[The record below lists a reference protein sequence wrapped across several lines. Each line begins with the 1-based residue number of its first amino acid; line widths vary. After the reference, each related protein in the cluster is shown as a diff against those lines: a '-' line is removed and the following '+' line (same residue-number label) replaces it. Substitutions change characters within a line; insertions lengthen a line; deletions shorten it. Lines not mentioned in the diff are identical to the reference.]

1 MRTDQSDRRCTGI
14 GHRRI
19 GRIGQSARDVG
30 RSGPGQGEEAG
41 ARLSTAA
48 CGLPCLFE
56 SDVRPARKSPSP
68 KNWQRDFNRSAMTLS
83 GRVSKDKDVRD
94 TVTQAEAS
102 LTKIFPERF
111 THEGYQV
118 VAAPGPDVL
127 RLGVAIVNLEVNA
140 PERDV
145 PGRSR
150 SYAVDA
156 GEATFAIEVR
166 DLLTGQLLGRAVEK
180 RQAGEGPTYRRNY
193 SSNLA
198 DFEALFDDWARIAA
212 RGLTEL
218 KFVSPVDTGM
228 VSASNSLLNPST
240 SPTPEPLPPLP
251 PGRLR

>member
-1 MRTDQSDRRCTGI
+1 MRTAKVIVAALALVIGASGASAKAPETWDGLVQVKAKKLALAYLLPHADFRAYSKVMFDQPQVAFS
-14 GHRRI
+14 
-19 GRIGQSARDVG
+19 
-30 RSGPGQGEEAG
+30 
-41 ARLSTAA
+41 
-48 CGLPCLFE
+48 
-56 SDVRPARKSPSP
+56 

-83 GRVSKDKDVRD
+83 GRVSDKDVRD

-150 SYAVDA
+150 TYAVDA

-166 DLLTGQLLGRAVEK
+166 DSLTGQLLGRAVDRRE
-180 RQAGEGPTYRRNY
+180 AGEGPTYRRNY

-218 KFVSPVDTGM
+218 KSVSPVDTDGI
-228 VSASNSLLNPST
+228 
-240 SPTPEPLPPLP
+240 
-251 PGRLR
+251 RKQ